1 MIKLEIKVK
10 IDTEK
15 GYNPLENGRKKEGAK
30 TVDFDLS
37 RILFWFEHDI
47 SFLLLKSIQLRMP
60 VKKRYGY
67 GGLYVQNVVFIFG
80 QSCRFYIETYKETI

>member
-1 MIKLEIKVK
+1 
-10 IDTEK
+10 
-15 GYNPLENGRKKEGAK
+15 
-30 TVDFDLS
+30 
-37 RILFWFEHDI
+37 
-47 SFLLLKSIQLRMP
+47 MP

>member
-1 MIKLEIKVK
+1 MEIKVK
-10 IDTEK
+10 NGTAK
-15 GYNPLENGRKKEGAK
+15 GYNPLENGRKKGAK

-47 SFLLLKSIQLRMP
+47 SFLLLKLIQLRMP

-67 GGLYVQNVVFIFG
+67 GGLYVQNVVFIFA
-80 QSCRFYIETYKETI
+80 QICRFYIETNKETI